1 MCGLFVGSMRHFVAL
16 FLHSDMTILHVLSV
30 NC

>member
-1 MCGLFVGSMRHFVAL
+1 MCGLFVGSMRHFVAPS
-16 FLHSDMTILHVLSV
+16 LHYDMTILRVLSV